1 MSLDTCLLHYAYGLG
16 SPPLMGTGVDPVF
29 WICGW
34 GHDEHCVKIS
44 VASLLPDPMATL
56 LSSLTPRQNIESVV
70 SAAAIGGVERHLLW
84 LCFHLPGGWWP
95 CGHEHSAFGSH
106 FGRNVDA
113 WPLLISVG
121 SSALLWSGCKG
132 YTLNTKS
139 SSHVLIN
146 VFSHVLHSL
155 LSTLYSQDFIL
166 SESWF
171 HSLQLNKIPLCV
183 CTTSV
188 THSSVTEQQGWLH
201 ISVFMNGT
209 AIAMILQSLC
219 GVLAGSPLSTHWEV
233 LQWEQLVR
241 QIAHIW
247 HRMWI

>member
-1 MSLDTCLLHYAYGLG
+1 MWPRAQCLWISLWKECL
-16 SPPLMGTGVDPVF
+16 
-29 WICGW
+29 C
-34 GHDEHCVKIS
+34 
-44 VASLLPDPMATL
+44 MAFAHF
-56 LSSLTPRQNIESVV
+56 SWVV
-70 SAAAIGGVERHLLW
+70 CPFV
-84 LCFHLPGGWWP
+84 
-95 CGHEHSAFGSH
+95 
-106 FGRNVDA
+106 V
-113 WPLLISVG
+113 
-121 SSALLWSGCKG
+121 GCKG

-155 LSTLYSQDFIL
+155 LSILYSQDFIL

-241 QIAHIW
+241 QIAHVW